1 MIVIQALVCGA
12 YEENA
17 YLVYDE
23 SRPDCLLIDPG
34 DDLPGLEKALRL
46 SGKKLTDILLTHGH
60 FDHTLAAAPLKEKY
74 GARLHIHPLDTHM
87 LFSPG
92 AAAMNPS
99 VCRLPFAPASA
110 DAPFPMESAFE
121 LSVCGLEFQGIHTP
135 GHTPGG
141 VCLILEA
148 ANAVF
153 TGDTLFAHGY
163 GRYDF
168 PGGDLHQLMKSL
180 KAVLSL
186 PRDLT
191 VYPGHGEADTMEAIA
206 ARWNIK

>member
-1 MIVIQALVCGA
+1 MIVISPLVCGA

-17 YLVYDE
+17 YLVYE
-23 SRPDCLLIDPG
+23 EARPDCLVVDPG
-34 DDLPGLEKALRL
+34 DDLPALEKALRL
-46 SGKKLTDILLTHGH
+46 SGKKLADILLTHGH

-92 AAAMNPS
+92 AAVMNPAA
-99 VCRLPFAPASA
+99 CRLPFAPVSA
-110 DAPFPMESAFE
+110 DAPFPGEPEFTLSA
-121 LSVCGLEFQGIHTP
+121 CGLDFRGLHTP

-141 VCLILEA
+141 VCLILPA
-148 ANAVF
+148 AQAVF

-168 PGGDLHQLMKSL
+168 PGGDLHLLMNSLRTVLQLPKE
-180 KAVLSL
+180 
-186 PRDLT
+186 LT
-191 VYPGHGEADTMEAIA
+191 VYPGHGEADSMRAIA
-206 ARWNIK
+206 ERWNII